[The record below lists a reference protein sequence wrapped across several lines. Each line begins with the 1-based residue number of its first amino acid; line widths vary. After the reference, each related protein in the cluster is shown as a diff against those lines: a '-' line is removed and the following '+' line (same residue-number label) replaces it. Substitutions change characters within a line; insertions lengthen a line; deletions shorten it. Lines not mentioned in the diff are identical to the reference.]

1 MMRRVIVIFMVLLA
15 CCSANAQRKVDNLG
29 RGLVAVPLAASG
41 NSIGTLVS
49 WRRLGTEYYDVT
61 YNLYYDGALLA
72 SGLTNTNYTH
82 GHRITGN
89 ETYQVAAVV
98 QGVEQEKSPSTKVWP
113 GNIIQGSGAARF
125 VAGYMDIPLA
135 TVYDRNGNDVTANY
149 SPNDAEFADLDG
161 DGELEMI
168 IKRLNTVDA
177 ANVYPQTNTTE
188 FVMLDAYDI
197 NWQEGGAE
205 LMWRIDCGPN
215 MVSLNSTE
223 INIIAFDWDE
233 DGQAEVV
240 LRGADNMIVYGSD
253 GLTRLYTIGDMTVNT
268 RNTFDPANGAQFAW
282 THTGAE
288 YLIYMNG
295 KTGALY
301 QQTEYPLL
309 RLEYYS
315 TLSAEWGG
323 RGYGHNSSKYFFGA
337 PYLDGH
343 TPNLFLARGI
353 YGTHKMIAMNLNKNS
368 HQWSERWRW
377 KCNDTTSPWYG
388 NGYHNFLIA
397 DVDEDGRDEIV
408 YGSMVI
414 DDNGMGLHT
423 TGYGHG
429 DAQHVS
435 DFNPWRKGLEFFG
448 CLEDEPNW
456 GSNYRDATTGEVLYK
471 FTSTGDDGRAMAG
484 NFRNDYPGGQCKSSA
499 MGDWLSTVTRQTIGN
514 TKNMTVD
521 NTNNLTEDKYNH
533 HLNFRIY
540 WDQDLL
546 SEIFDSG
553 GSGNGYGTITKAGQ
567 TDGALGSR
575 LINLNGITNND
586 SKNNSCFQGDLL
598 GDWRE
603 EVVMRL
609 DANTVR
615 IFTTGRFTEHS
626 LPTLWHDHQYRQAM
640 VWQMMAYNQP
650 PHLSYFLGEMEGITM
665 APPPLITNGRILL
678 DNNANIDG
686 SYNGQHLLFN
696 EYANTSLSVSGGTPD
711 ILTINVPAWVQGH
724 DNNNNITTTTYTCML
739 TGGALSGST
748 RLVKQGN
755 GILRMSNS
763 VHTHSGETNIWG
775 GTVDFDGT
783 LQNSPVWMNRH
794 TTLNTADGNFNAGLT
809 MEYGATLNV
818 GGATQGSCSR
828 VTVSELTLNYGACVV
843 LDVNGNADAE
853 HDWLNA
859 ATLNVDD
866 SKVGVEAWENY
877 GPEYIVPVIKLSM
890 ATTLG
895 DGLYPIGHV
904 NTVSGDLSVMKLEC
918 DAIPADKLSLVH
930 EDGILYLQVSDVA
943 TASEASIEIT
953 GMANYAGVSVPYPS
967 ASSDDYYL
975 PVVSIVANNTSGQSP
990 TLSGTFTSL
999 DGTVTNIGSTEETEL
1014 YAQDYESETDASSWT
1029 NGDGLLE
1036 LVTGDASH
1044 GKYIHHNTRTTNNR
1058 SAYTLFNCDLS
1069 STSKYVIEFD
1079 LCLQVGNVT
1088 DRSATDFVV
1097 MSKGAVIPTT
1107 KNIGFDY
1114 NGSGCNNP
1122 GSGYL
1127 LRLQAAQSQV
1137 FTINEST
1144 STVTLSAATWYHY
1157 TIMVDTG
1164 QRTADYS
1171 IKSGSTVLASG
1182 TFTIPEGTSCLPQG
1196 LFVLDGRGAGDSK
1209 FDNIVIKQS
1218 GDDLSSYI
1226 FTEPGTL
1233 RVTSAV
1239 DGYASGIK
1247 TFEAK
1252 YPFIRIAE
1260 TGNIGTDF
1268 LPVSIHD
1275 EKAAALPL
1283 AVANGNAH
1291 LYRTKLT
1298 TASSWSTMVVPFDL
1312 TAAQAREVFGETVV
1326 IANIK
1331 DTEGDAKHV
1340 YFETGSGEVHA
1351 NQPFLIKNVTKDAP
1365 YLVMGITSEP
1375 VESPSV
1381 QTDYFEFIGRYT
1393 QPEGG
1398 TIYFNTDDYFFNAST
1413 GNLSTVKAD
1422 NTAIS
1427 MNGYRAYFHAQSN
1440 EGAKSI
1446 ALMFVDAPTDNTQTG
1461 IVSAHGSQ
1469 GENGD
1474 IYDLQGWKVGN
1485 VKLNGQGSQLKS
1497 GVYIQDGNKVV
1508 IK

>member
-1 MMRRVIVIFMVLLA
+1 MMRRLIVILMVLLS
-15 CCSANAQRKVDNLG
+15 CCNANAQRKVDNLG
-29 RGLVAVPLAASG
+29 RGLVAVPLDASG

-61 YNLYYDGALLA
+61 YNLYYGDDLLA

-82 GHRITGN
+82 GHSITGT

-113 GNIIQGSGAARF
+113 GNIIQGPEAAPF

-135 TVYDRNGNDVTANY
+135 TVYDRNGSDVTANY
-149 SPNDAEFADLDG
+149 LPNDAEFADLDG

-177 ANVYPQTNTTE
+177 ANVYPQSNTTE

-197 NWQEGGAE
+197 NWQEGGAT

-253 GLTRLYTIGDMTVNT
+253 GLTRLYTIGNMAVNT
-268 RNTFDPANGAQFAW
+268 RNTFNPANGAQFAW

-295 KTGALY
+295 RTGALF
-301 QQTEYPLL
+301 QQTDYPLK

-315 TLSAEWGG
+315 TLQDEWGG

-343 TPNLFLARGI
+343 TANLFLARGI
-353 YGTHKMIAMNLNKNS
+353 YGTHKMIAMNLNKKS
-368 HQWSERWRW
+368 HQWSELWRW

-388 NGYHNFLIA
+388 NGYHNFIIA

-499 MGDWLSTVTRQTIGN
+499 MGDWLSTVTQQTIGN

-521 NTNNLTEDKYNH
+521 NTKNLTEDKYNH
-533 HLNFRIY
+533 HLNFCIY
-540 WDQDLL
+540 WDEDLL

-586 SKNNSCFQGDLL
+586 SKNNSCFQGDLM

-650 PHLSYFLGEMEGITM
+650 PHLSYFLGEMEGITV

-678 DNNANIDG
+678 ENNASIDE
-686 SYNGQHLLFN
+686 SYNGKHLLLN
-696 EYANTSLSVSGGTPD
+696 EYANTSLSVSGGTPE

-724 DNNNNITTTTYTCML
+724 NNNNNITTTTYTCSL
-739 TGGALSGST
+739 TGGALNGST

-755 GILRMSNS
+755 GILSMANA
-763 VHTHSGETNIWG
+763 VHTHSGATNIWG
-775 GTVDFDGT
+775 GTVIFDGT
-783 LQNSPVWMNRH
+783 LQNSSVWMNRH
-794 TTLNTADGNFNAGLT
+794 TTLNSTDGHFDAGLT

-818 GGATQGSCSR
+818 GGATEGSYSR

-843 LDVNGNADAE
+843 LDVNGNADTE

-866 SKVGVEAWENY
+866 SKVGFEAWENY
-877 GPEYIVPVIKLSM
+877 GPENIVPVIKLNMS
-890 ATTLG
+890 TSLG

-904 NTVSGDLSVMKLEC
+904 NTVIGDLSVVKLEC
-918 DAIPADKLSLVH
+918 DAIPEDKLSLVH

-943 TASEASIEIT
+943 TASQATIEIT
-953 GMANYAGVSVPYPS
+953 GMTNYADVSLYYPS
-967 ASSDDYYL
+967 ASSVDYYL

-1014 YAQDYESETDASSWT
+1014 YAQDYENETDASSWT
-1029 NGDGLLE
+1029 TLYAKLE
-1036 LVTGDASH
+1036 LL
-1044 GKYIHHNTRTTNNR
+1044 TNNTNHHISVNQNNGGGPR
-1058 SAYTLFNCDLS
+1058 SAYTKFYSGNSLYSGDNYS
-1069 STSKYVIEFD
+1069 VEFD
-1079 LCLQVGNVT
+1079 AAIHY
-1088 DRSATDFVV
+1088 ATDNKDDNYLILFGE
-1097 MSKGAVIPTT
+1097 GASVPSS
-1107 KNIGFDY
+1107 NALFDNTNY
-1114 NGSGCNNP
+1114 LFKISGGKSYGTSYTVEGSNK
-1122 GSGYL
+1122 SYSFTD
-1127 LRLQAAQSQV
+1127 AA
-1137 FTINEST
+1137 
-1144 STVTLSAATWYHY
+1144 WYHY
-1157 TIMVDTG
+1157 VINVDKSTRKVSYTILSGNSVIGSQDYYVDE
-1164 QRTADYS
+1164 S
-1171 IKSGSTVLASG
+1171 VNMNI
-1182 TFTIPEGTSCLPQG
+1182 QG
-1196 LFVLDGRGAGDSK
+1196 MFIGLSRYNSYAYI
-1209 FDNIVIKQS
+1209 DNIVIKSS
-1218 GDDLSSYI
+1218 GDILSSYT

-1239 DGYASGIK
+1239 EGYASGIK

-1252 YPFIRIAE
+1252 YPFIKIAE
-1260 TGNIGTDF
+1260 TGNISADY

-1275 EKAAALPL
+1275 EKAADLPL

-1298 TASSWSTMVVPFDL
+1298 TASSWSTMVVPFDM
-1312 TAAQAREVFGETVV
+1312 TASLAREMFGENVV

-1331 DTEGDAKHV
+1331 ATEGDAKHV
-1340 YFETGSGEVHA
+1340 YFETSCGEVYA
-1351 NQPFLIKNVTKDAP
+1351 NQPFLVKNVTKDAP

-1375 VESPSV
+1375 VENPSV
-1381 QTDYFEFIGRYT
+1381 QTDFFDFIGRYT
-1393 QPEGG
+1393 QPDGG
-1398 TIYFNTDDYFFNAST
+1398 IIYFNTDDYFFNAST
-1413 GNLSTVKAD
+1413 GNLSTVKAN
-1422 NTAIS
+1422 NTALS
-1427 MNGYRAYFHAQSN
+1427 MNGYRAYFHALSS

-1461 IVSAHGSQ
+1461 IGNAYDLL
-1469 GENGD
+1469 GEKDD
-1474 IYDLQGWKVGN
+1474 IYDLQGRKVGN
-1485 VKLNGQGSQLKS
+1485 GKLDGQGSQLKP
-1497 GVYIQDGNKVV
+1497 GVYIQNRTKVV